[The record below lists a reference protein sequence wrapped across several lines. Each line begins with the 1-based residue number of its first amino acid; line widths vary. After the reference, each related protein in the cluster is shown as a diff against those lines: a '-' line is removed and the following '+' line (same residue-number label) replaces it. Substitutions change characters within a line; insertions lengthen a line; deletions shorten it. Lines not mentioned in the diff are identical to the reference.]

1 MSWRPLRFP
10 DMDERSKEEDSSL
23 RASRSTLLS
32 SFNAGDS
39 SKLILVNIFENYTSH
54 RVIELKQIIDS
65 NKKKKLRFCCFDSFI
80 NRECIGVIVKES
92 MTYSGTAAA
101 SCRRASDQRCSRCG
115 AEFGDCI
122 RHSLCRSRVS

>member
-1 MSWRPLRFP
+1 MAIVVTVEVDTSKEMNWRPLRFP

-23 RASRSTLLS
+23 RASRSTLLP

-65 NKKKKLRFCCFDSFI
+65 NKKKNYAFVVSIPSL
-80 NRECIGVIVKES
+80 IVS
-92 MTYSGTAAA
+92 VSA
-101 SCRRASDQRCSRCG
+101 S
-115 AEFGDCI
+115 
-122 RHSLCRSRVS
+122 L